1 MATRSESKKSR
12 PGVSKPDP
20 ETVVRDSIASLKAGA
35 DPKRAAGQ
43 RRYFKEKVE
52 FLGLTGPELRAID
65 ADIWGR
71 VKKTWKYEDAVSY
84 AEAMLKHKYHE
95 IRGLGL
101 LVLLRFRK
109 DFPPSFSGRVR
120 RWLRADRLDN
130 WALVDV
136 FCPDALGPRLE
147 NNPGFV
153 KEIKTWTDDPNRW
166 VKRASAVSF
175 IKLARRGKGLDAVY
189 DIAARLFPAGDDL
202 IHKATGWLLREAG
215 KTDRP
220 RLRMFLLKHGPA
232 IPRTTLRYAIEHFP
246 EEERKNI
253 MNRTRAK
260 KA

>member
-1 MATRSESKKSR
+1 MAARAEKKSR
-12 PGVSKPDP
+12 PGVPKPDP
-20 ETVVRDSIASLKAGA
+20 EILARSSVVNLESLA
-35 DPKRAAGQ
+35 DPRRAAGQ
-43 RRYFKEKVE
+43 HRYFKEQVA
-52 FLGLTGPELRAID
+52 FLGLTSPQIKEIEAG
-65 ADIWGR
+65 IWEKVRGAW
-71 VKKTWKYEDAVSY
+71 VFSDAVAY
-84 AEAMLKHKYHE
+84 AEAMLSREFHE
-95 IRGLGL
+95 VRALGL
-101 LVLLRFRK
+101 LILLRFRG

-136 FCPDALGPRLE
+136 FCPDALGPMLE

-175 IKLARRGKGLDAVY
+175 IKLARRGKCLDAVY
-189 DIAARLFPAGDDL
+189 EISARLFPAGDDL

-232 IPRTTLRYAIEHFP
+232 IPRTTLRYAIEHFS
-246 EEERKNI
+246 EQERQNI
-253 MNRTRAK
+253 MNRTKAK